1 MLSLA
6 GKRIG
11 KHATLEVSE
20 RQKAISELKLRGLTT
35 SEIFKQLPD
44 LGIVDKKTGKPWS
57 IATISKDIEEITF
70 EWRKHSRQTIGEHK
84 AKILAELQAVKAA
97 AWAEDKLGTVLA
109 AIEKECKILGLN
121 SPEMLALV
129 QASDSDLTREK
140 AKRMLHELADKI
152 LRLKKQQEAAPV
164 IAGNSNV
171 VLEGKVNQGST
182 A

>member
-20 RQKAISELKLRGLTT
+20 RQKAISELKLRGLSTT
-35 SEIFKQLPD
+35 EIFKQLPE
-44 LGIVDKKTGKPWS
+44 LGIIDKKTGKPWS
-57 IATISKDIEEITF
+57 IATISKDIEEIAF
-70 EWRKHSRQTIGEHK
+70 EWRKHSRQTIAEHK
-84 AKILAELQAVKAA
+84 AKILAELQSVKAA
-97 AWAEDKLGTVLA
+97 AWAEDKLGIVLA

-129 QASDSDLTREK
+129 QSGDADLTRHK
-140 AKRMLHELADKI
+140 AKEMLSELAEKI
-152 LRLKKQQEAAPV
+152 LRLKKQQEAVPV

>member
-20 RQKAISELKLRGLTT
+20 RQKAISELKLRGLSTT
-35 SEIFKQLPD
+35 EIFKQLPE
-44 LGIVDKKTGKPWS
+44 LGIIDKKTGKPWS
-57 IATISKDIEEITF
+57 IATISKDIEEIAF
-70 EWRKHSRQTIGEHK
+70 EWRKHSRQTIAEHK
-84 AKILAELQAVKAA
+84 ARLLAELQTVKAA
-97 AWAEDKLGTVLA
+97 AWAEDKLGVVLA

-121 SPEMLALV
+121 SPEMLAIVESGNL
-129 QASDSDLTREK
+129 DLTRK
-140 AKRMLHELADKI
+140 SAKQVLGELAEKI
-152 LRLKKQQEAAPV
+152 LRLKKQQEAVPV